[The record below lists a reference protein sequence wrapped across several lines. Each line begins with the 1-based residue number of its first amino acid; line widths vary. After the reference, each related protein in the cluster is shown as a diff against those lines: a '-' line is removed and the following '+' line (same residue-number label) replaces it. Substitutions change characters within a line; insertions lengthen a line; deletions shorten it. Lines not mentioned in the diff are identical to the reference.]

1 MFVVAL
7 LANLVTEVPYLL
19 FPVHR
24 SLILAV
30 SSFGTRSQTLSE
42 SLNRHVSNS
51 HKLTCYSLPICLMSV
66 ACNHLIL
73 SLRGIYH
80 DQSVSVLNQTLT
92 SMVAAPNPSSGPDTI
107 DTGTS
112 DSRYYSQNFRIS
124 LVSNPQGPTSPKAS
138 KPSGDDAH
146 VMSHDDIGMGTFS
159 SSDKHRDLNSES
171 KQEEGRLK
179 GEEGEYIAG
188 EAL

>member
-1 MFVVAL
+1 
-7 LANLVTEVPYLL
+7 
-19 FPVHR
+19 
-24 SLILAV
+24 
-30 SSFGTRSQTLSE
+30 
-42 SLNRHVSNS
+42 
-51 HKLTCYSLPICLMSV
+51 
-66 ACNHLIL
+66 
-73 SLRGIYH
+73 
-80 DQSVSVLNQTLT
+80 
-92 SMVAAPNPSSGPDTI
+92 MVAAPNPSSGPDTI